1 MEGRPPCHPGLSW
14 LTIAADRC
22 LGSACK
28 PAKGRCGE
36 APQPA
41 REGLALPGSQV
52 ISALETKNVKKGD
65 LDCERLLDVA
75 PEMLA

>member
-1 MEGRPPCHPGLSW
+1 MEGDFRVMPVWSW
-14 LTIAADRC
+14 LTIAGDWC
-22 LGSACK
+22 LGSARE
-28 PAKGRCGE
+28 PAKVRCGE

-41 REGLALPGSQV
+41 REARALPGSQM

-75 PEMLA
+75 PEMIA